1 MLYSLLLAVLFGILE
16 GVTEWLPVS
25 STGHLI
31 LLRAALPVTLRDTF
45 FSLFE
50 VLIQLGAIA
59 AVPCLFWG
67 KLYPLQKSKTAAERR
82 DTWRLWGK
90 ILIAT
95 LPAALLG
102 LLFGDFL
109 DKWLFNPLTVGITLV
124 FYGLLFLIPTRVWQK
139 KQRDAEIGAGKALGI
154 GLFQSLALIPG
165 TSRSGATLFGGN
177 MLGIPREKAAE
188 FSFFLAIPTMAGA
201 GLFKCL
207 KFFAAGYTLVLQE
220 WLLLAA
226 GTLTAFLVSLVVIR
240 FLLDFVRRHG
250 LAPFGVWRIL
260 LGSAV
265 LLIYFL

>member
-1 MLYSLLLAVLFGILE
+1 MLYSLLLALLFGILE

-31 LLRAALPVTLRDTF
+31 LLRALLPVPLDDAF

-50 VLIQLGAIA
+50 VVIQLGAIA
-59 AVPCLFWG
+59 AVPLLFWN
-67 KLYPLQKSKTAAERR
+67 KLWPFGGQKTLGERR
-82 DTWRLWGK
+82 GTLRLWGR
-90 ILIAT
+90 ILLAT

-102 LLFGDFL
+102 ATLGDFL
-109 DKWLFNPLTVGITLV
+109 DKWLFNPLTVGIALI
-124 FYGLLFLIPTRVWQK
+124 FYGVLFLIPQRVWQ
-139 KQRDAEIGAGKALGI
+139 RNRPADDIDTGKALGI

-165 TSRSGATLFGGN
+165 TSRSGATLLGGN
-177 MLGIPREKAAE
+177 MLGVTRTAAAE

-201 GLFKCL
+201 GLFKCFR
-207 KFFAAGYTLVLQE
+207 FFAAGYTLTPQELLVL
-220 WLLLAA
+220 AV

-250 LAPFGVWRIL
+250 LAPFGAWRIL

-265 LLIYFL
+265 LLWHLL